1 MSSPAPKGMQ
11 GARPGA
17 RHRPDAPLRLPRLA
31 ARRPLWLALLA
42 TALALVCAAPAS
54 AAMSLVPPK
63 PDVLL
68 GVSDRGSTEQF
79 NSFAELTGK
88 HPALMQTFLGW
99 GNSVNKAYERW
110 RETQTRPVVA
120 IATQNAQTL
129 EEIITPEQIAL
140 GQGDDYLLQLNQF
153 FATHNLPAYIRPLGE
168 PNRCLN
174 AWAGVECDGTLKDGE
189 HSSYWYKEAFRRI
202 VAIVR
207 GGLTTEALNAQLAEI
222 GLPGLTRSKGENPVS
237 LPSAPVSII
246 WSPLPAGSPR
256 VKGNFPGNY
265 WPGSK
270 WVDWV
275 GTDFYAKY
283 PVWEDLNRF
292 YSAKQWKNKPIA
304 ITEWA
309 MSEEDEPKFV
319 KQLIN
324 WVVTH
329 KRVQMLTYYQGFGY
343 GNTYELS
350 HYPATTAMLAQKI
363 RRATFLPYAEY
374 NAGLLPPLQPKEKK
388 P

>member
-1 MSSPAPKGMQ
+1 MSF
-11 GARPGA
+11 
-17 RHRPDAPLRLPRLA
+17 HPRRRS
-31 ARRPLWLALLA
+31 RRPLWLAVAAAALTLLL
-42 TALALVCAAPAS
+42 TAPAN

-63 PDVLL
+63 PNVLL
-68 GVSDRGSTEQF
+68 GVSDRGSTEEF
-79 NSFAELTGK
+79 NSFVELTGK
-88 HPALMQTFLGW
+88 HPALMETFLGW
-99 GNSVNKAYERW
+99 GNSVNKAFERW
-110 RETQTRPVVA
+110 RETQTRPIVA

-140 GQGDDYLLQLNQF
+140 GDGDDYLLQLNSF

-174 AWAGVECDGTLKDGE
+174 AWAGVECDGTLKGGE
-189 HSSYWYKEAFRRI
+189 HSAFWYRMAFRRI

-207 GGLTTEALNAQLAEI
+207 GGLSLEGLNAELAEI
-222 GLPGLTRSKGENPVS
+222 GLPPLARTKGENPES
-237 LPSAPVSII
+237 LPLAPVSII

-292 YSAKQWKNKPIA
+292 YEAKQWKGKPIA
-304 ITEWA
+304 LTEWA
-309 MSEEDEPKFV
+309 MQENDEPKFV
-319 KQLIN
+319 NQLIS
-324 WVVTH
+324 WIVRH
-329 KRVQMLTYYQGFGY
+329 KRVQMLNYYQGFGP
-343 GNTYELS
+343 GNTYELAL
-350 HYPATTAMLAQKI
+350 YPQTAAAYRTKI
-363 RRATFLPYAEY
+363 RRATFLEYAEY
-374 NAGLLPPLQPKEKK
+374 NAGLLPPLPPKEKK
-388 P
+388 AK

>member
-1 MSSPAPKGMQ
+1 MSSPF
-11 GARPGA
+11 
-17 RHRPDAPLRLPRLA
+17 
-31 ARRPLWLALLA
+31 RRSTWLALLA
-42 TALALVCAAPAS
+42 TAVALVCAAPAS

-79 NSFAELTGK
+79 NTFAEETGK

-120 IATQNAQTL
+120 ISTQNAQTL
-129 EEIITPEQIAL
+129 EEIITPQQIAL
-140 GQGDDYLLQLNQF
+140 GYGDDYLLQLNQF

-207 GGLTTEALNAQLAEI
+207 GGLTTEGLNAELAEI
-222 GLPGLTRSKGENPVS
+222 GLPGLQRSKGANPES
-237 LPSAPVSII
+237 LPVAPVSII

-292 YSAKQWKNKPIA
+292 YAAKQWKNKPIA

-350 HYPATTAMLAQKI
+350 HYPSTTAMLAQKI

-388 P
+388 PPA

>member
-1 MSSPAPKGMQ
+1 MFS
-11 GARPGA
+11 
-17 RHRPDAPLRLPRLA
+17 PRLRA
-31 ARRPLWLALLA
+31 
-42 TALALVCAAPAS
+42 VCVAIAVTVCAVLGAAPAG

-68 GVSDRGSTEQF
+68 GVSDRGATAEYE
-79 NSFAELTGK
+79 SFTELTGK
-88 HPALMQTFLGW
+88 HMALMETFFGW
-99 GNSVNKAYERW
+99 GNTPNKAYERW

-120 IATQNAQTL
+120 ISTQNAQTL

-140 GQGDDYLLQLNQF
+140 GDGDDYLLQLNSF

-174 AWAGVECDGTLKDGE
+174 AWAGVECDGTLKGGE
-189 HSSYWYKEAFRRI
+189 HSAFWYKMAFRRI

-207 GGLTTEALNAQLAEI
+207 GGQSLEGIEATLSEL
-222 GLPGLTRSKGENPVS
+222 GLPSLHRTKGANPES
-237 LPSAPVSII
+237 LPTAPVSII

-275 GTDFYAKY
+275 GTDFYSKY

-292 YSAKQWKNKPIA
+292 YEGAQWRGKPVA
-304 ITEWA
+304 ITEWGQQ
-309 MSEEDEPKFV
+309 ETDEPRFV
-319 KQLIN
+319 KQLIS
-324 WVVTH
+324 WVIAH
-329 KRVQMLTYYQGFGY
+329 KRVQMLTYYQGFGA
-343 GNTYELS
+343 GNTYELGL
-350 HYPATTAMLAQKI
+350 YPRTASTYRTKI
-363 RRATFLPYAEY
+363 RRATFLDYAEY
-374 NAGLLPPLQPKEKK
+374 NAGLLPPLPPKPKK
-388 P
+388 TP